1 MEKLAVLVSGSGTNL
16 QAILDAA
23 AADPDFGAEVVVV
36 ISDRAEVRALE
47 RAESAGVPAV
57 VVPWNRDRATHTGAI
72 CDVAQEYGATA
83 MVLAGYMR
91 VLHAEAIRRFPD
103 RILNIHP
110 ALLPSFPGTHGV
122 AEALEYGVKVSGVT
136 VHFVDEHVDHGP
148 IIAQRVVPV
157 LSGDTEDDLH
167 ARIHEQEHV
176 LFPEVVKAFAHGRLH
191 VEGRRVEW
199 REP

>member
-23 AADPDFGAEVVVV
+23 VANSEVAV
-36 ISDRAEVRALE
+36 
-47 RAESAGVPAV
+47 V
-57 VVPWNRDRATHTGAI
+57 VVPWNGDRVAHTKAV
-72 CDVAQEYGATA
+72 CDAAEEHGATA

-91 VLHAEAIRRFPD
+91 ILDAEAIRRFPY

-110 ALLPSFPGTHGV
+110 ALLPSFPGAHGV
-122 AEALEYGVKVSGVT
+122 AEALDHGVKVSGVT
-136 VHFVDEHVDHGP
+136 VHFVDKQVDHGP
-148 IIAQRVVPV
+148 IIAQRAVPV
-157 LSGDTEDDLH
+157 LSGDTEDELF

-191 VEGRRVEW
+191 IDGRRVEW